1 LLLHNVKAENAIFT
15 IKVFLAI
22 LRYTKRLQ
30 QRMSQ
35 MTYKEQTATEKT
47 RSGSSSPLSGLAL
60 EETQEVNE
68 QEVRSFGAAA
78 GTGVKPSD
86 LSGTGFT
93 YRHDWGDRN
102 HGQRLTLNWNVITAN
117 SRVFVAIG
125 EGASGGGKFLGAAKF
140 TLFNVAPA
148 NGSVGIWLDID
159 WTSPLRLYADYLI
172 TNP

>member
-1 LLLHNVKAENAIFT
+1 
-15 IKVFLAI
+15 
-22 LRYTKRLQ
+22 
-30 QRMSQ
+30 
-35 MTYKEQTATEKT
+35 MTLKEQTAAEKT
-47 RSGSSSPLSGLAL
+47 RSGSSSPLSGLAY

-102 HGQRLTLNWNVITAN
+102 HGQRLTLNWNVITPN

-125 EGASGGGKFLGAAKF
+125 EGAAGGGKFLGNAKY

-159 WTSPLRLYADYLI
+159 WNSPIRLSVDYLVI
-172 TNP
+172 NP